1 MKKYFSL
8 ILLLLLLS
16 SCFWNNTEE
25 EQEQNTPT
33 NNVGVRVVDEEH
45 VSTLYTEWN
54 FKELMSYYEWIV
66 NENSSEEDKLALA
79 SIYLAVWNAYYN
91 EKEHALKALE
101 ILNGLNPNFDVLYQK
116 WYANE
121 IMENYEEARNFYEE
135 ALNLEGITLEQKA
148 TVLNQIW
155 HVYDLEW
162 DSFAANEY
170 YMEAENTWVIFG
182 WLLLNRWRY
191 EYRNWNFDEAERY
204 FIQLLELPMNAFI
217 RSEVYFNLSS
227 IYLNKQDEE
236 SVRQGIEYAKQ
247 WIEAQ
252 ADYPFNHTNLWIGY
266 LYAGELDNVLEPL
279 QRALQLHPLSV
290 QTAKFLWIYY
300 YTVDD
305 FENAIASFKLQLE
318 NADKDITLMKDEREA
333 FRQQAIYDIAR
344 SYAWAWDAVNSI
356 SYLDMLLWTWEN
368 GSYYIQFLMDHAL
381 WGVFVN
387 ISETGL
393 FQEALQ
399 RYAELYR
406 DSDFNS

>member
-1 MKKYFSL
+1 
-8 ILLLLLLS
+8 
-16 SCFWNNTEE
+16 
-25 EQEQNTPT
+25 
-33 NNVGVRVVDEEH
+33 
-45 VSTLYTEWN
+45 
-54 FKELMSYYEWIV
+54 
-66 NENSSEEDKLALA
+66 
-79 SIYLAVWNAYYN
+79 
-91 EKEHALKALE
+91 
-101 ILNGLNPNFDVLYQK
+101 
-116 WYANE
+116 
-121 IMENYEEARNFYEE
+121 
-135 ALNLEGITLEQKA
+135 
-148 TVLNQIW
+148 
-155 HVYDLEW
+155 
-162 DSFAANEY
+162 
-170 YMEAENTWVIFG
+170 MEAENTWVIFG